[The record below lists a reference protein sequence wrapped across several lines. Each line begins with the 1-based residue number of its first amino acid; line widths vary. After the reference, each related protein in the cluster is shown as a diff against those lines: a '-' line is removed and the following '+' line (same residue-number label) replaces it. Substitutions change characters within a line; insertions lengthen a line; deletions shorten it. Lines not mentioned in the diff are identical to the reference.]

1 MGEVRWNING
11 IYTILFLFF
20 YIIGNVGKTKGFAQS
35 NCAGKI
41 VLHAWFYRFFL
52 VVCFLFLRFALP
64 LVVVFCP
71 CTCSLS
77 PPCFRFLHSDRCGGG
92 GGISGSS
99 SLSLSIGGIYED
111 RVVDAAGFL
120 GWDPHVDAPSLSESS
135 LRRLVK
141 FRFAFTYMLG
151 VRRSWLL
158 HWPVKKRC
166 IPAIVWL
173 LLKVETSLA
182 VPTTRSA
189 YWLGFVS
196 SILTTHSVFEVKT
209 WRRLFGRVHQIS
221 SVSSSSANIVRRI
234 CFTSED
240 VGCSSLL
247 VLRAFRLVK
256 KGASVSWMARNFCF
270 FTALL
275 FVLPNNSKISVIVR
289 FLAV

>member
-1 MGEVRWNING
+1 MFSKHKVNELWLWICFEFRLRDSISCIFVFLYYWQCWKNERFCTIKLCGE
-11 IYTILFLFF
+11 
-20 YIIGNVGKTKGFAQS
+20 KK
-35 NCAGKI
+35 

-166 IPAIVWL
+166 IPAIVGL

-209 WRRLFGRVHQIS
+209 WRRLFGRVHQKS
-221 SVSSSSANIVRRI
+221 RPSLPRLPTLSAGFVSRRRTSV
-234 CFTSED
+234 
-240 VGCSSLL
+240 
-247 VLRAFRLVK
+247 VLHF
-256 KGASVSWMARNFCF
+256 WY
-270 FTALL
+270 
-275 FVLPNNSKISVIVR
+275 
-289 FLAV
+289 